1 MRAGEV
7 RDTSGLLGRAAS
19 EVTEL
24 AHGVHRGVAG
34 RVFGLLG
41 APARPV
47 QLLHDGICTIAYSAT
62 RIGTSIVPALV
73 GTAAAAVHDRA
84 APSAHDSPG
93 GRLTLAAVSGL
104 IGDQLADEYPT
115 LAPQLRLRTHEGPLR
130 RSPGNVIEDLAPA
143 ATGRI
148 VIFLHGLCGN
158 DWYWQLGAERS
169 FGTAGTT
176 FGSLLREE
184 RGWTPL
190 YASYNTGLHIS
201 ANGRALTALL
211 EELAAGW
218 PVGVERIA
226 LIGHS
231 MGALVGRSAAQQ
243 GAEASHEWTRQLRD
257 VVGLGGPHLGAPLE
271 RLANWGSHRLG
282 RLPETRPF
290 ATLLNRRSVGIKD
303 LRYGAVIDE
312 DWAGFDPDELLC
324 DRCTPARLLP
334 GVTYYAVAATL
345 TRSPHRPLPVVGDL
359 LVEYSSATGTG
370 PLRRIAFEVEQ
381 TMHLGRRH
389 HLHLLSDPIVYAQLR
404 TWLA

>member
-1 MRAGEV
+1 MRAGAV
-7 RDTSGLLGRAAS
+7 RDTGALLGRAGP

-24 AHGVHRGVAG
+24 ARGVHRGVAG

-47 QLLHDGICTIAYSAT
+47 QLLHDGICAIAYSAT

-73 GTAAAAVHDRA
+73 GTAAAAAVHDRA
-84 APSAHDSPG
+84 APSVHDSA
-93 GRLTLAAVSGL
+93 GRFTLAAVSGL

-130 RSPGNVIEDLAPA
+130 RSPGDVIEDLAPA

-158 DWYWQLGAERS
+158 DWQLGAERS
-169 FGTAGTT
+169 FGAARTT

-201 ANGRALTALL
+201 ANGRALAALL
-211 EELAAGW
+211 EELVAGW

-231 MGALVGRSAAQQ
+231 MGAL
-243 GAEASHEWTRQLRD
+243 
-257 VVGLGGPHLGAPLE
+257 
-271 RLANWGSHRLG
+271 
-282 RLPETRPF
+282 F
-290 ATLLNRRSVGIKD
+290 
-303 LRYGAVIDE
+303 
-312 DWAGFDPDELLC
+312 
-324 DRCTPARLLP
+324 
-334 GVTYYAVAATL
+334 
-345 TRSPHRPLPVVGDL
+345 
-359 LVEYSSATGTG
+359 
-370 PLRRIAFEVEQ
+370 
-381 TMHLGRRH
+381 
-389 HLHLLSDPIVYAQLR
+389 
-404 TWLA
+404 

>member
-1 MRAGEV
+1 MRAGGV
-7 RDTSGLLGRAAS
+7 RETGGRLGRVGC

-24 AHGVHRGVAG
+24 AHGVDRGGAG
-34 RVFGLLG
+34 RAFGLLG

-93 GRLTLAAVSGL
+93 RFTLAAVSGL

-190 YASYNTGLHIS
+190 YASYN
-201 ANGRALTALL
+201 N
-211 EELAAGW
+211 
-218 PVGVERIA
+218 
-226 LIGHS
+226 
-231 MGALVGRSAAQQ
+231 
-243 GAEASHEWTRQLRD
+243 
-257 VVGLGGPHLGAPLE
+257 
-271 RLANWGSHRLG
+271 
-282 RLPETRPF
+282 
-290 ATLLNRRSVGIKD
+290 
-303 LRYGAVIDE
+303 
-312 DWAGFDPDELLC
+312 
-324 DRCTPARLLP
+324 
-334 GVTYYAVAATL
+334 
-345 TRSPHRPLPVVGDL
+345 
-359 LVEYSSATGTG
+359 
-370 PLRRIAFEVEQ
+370 
-381 TMHLGRRH
+381 
-389 HLHLLSDPIVYAQLR
+389 
-404 TWLA
+404 